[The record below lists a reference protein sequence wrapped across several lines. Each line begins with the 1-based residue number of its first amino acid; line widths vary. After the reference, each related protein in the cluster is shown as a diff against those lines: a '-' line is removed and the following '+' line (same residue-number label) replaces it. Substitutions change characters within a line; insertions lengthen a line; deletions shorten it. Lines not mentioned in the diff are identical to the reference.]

1 MCTRSPSFVFPP
13 AIHKFC
19 KRKRDEPPALP
30 IQVGTIPSRTQT
42 QLMHPIVDA
51 ALANTAMAKKPT
63 LDQLLSNER
72 FVQYPIDL
80 WWCFAALIGV
90 LTLVHWTT
98 VILHALGLR
107 RAPRPVRV
115 VLHGVRTVAFRVRV
129 PYGFESESI
138 NVAELLAACGYI
150 TAVFI
155 WQFINTTDAEGNAF
169 SLRYWTNR
177 AGHIATA
184 QFPLIVALG
193 MKNNII
199 SFLTGISYDKLNFLH
214 RTVARVLVVLLW
226 VHAGGRIKE
235 GRSQLAE
242 EVKES
247 WLRWGLVAVTSA
259 TLLLLLSIRPLRRGA
274 YEVFLAVHFFASL
287 LILVGAYMH
296 TSYFKQATYVYPA
309 LALYALDRVLR
320 VLRAAF
326 VQLLVLF
333 QRVKSRGRGRG
344 SRLQLSAT
352 PEIISPTLLR
362 LRVSGVPGLLHWAP
376 GQTVYLSVPSVSWPW
391 VWESHPFSIANL
403 DEVRPGSATRPRPS
417 KRSSATSSVD
427 EDEKVADEKTVEDFV
442 TGVTPEESLESAP
455 YAGAASG
462 KEMLFLIRVRKG
474 FTRRL
479 LNAADA
485 SPSAP
490 LAAWVDGPHGHGS
503 PTARGESDRVTLFAG
518 GSGVSYTLPILLA
531 LLRSSNSSRTC
542 ERVTFVWCIRAREEI
557 RVLDDV
563 LGCALASLVPTSKLV
578 VDVRIHLTSGTN
590 AGADSESAPSSPTI
604 AENYTLERFPCVRVC
619 SGRPDVAE
627 IVRDAC
633 VGGGSLAVEV
643 CGPNGLVADVRGA
656 IAKETSAVGVWKGEK
671 PLVRLHV
678 EEFGL

>member
-1 MCTRSPSFVFPP
+1 
-13 AIHKFC
+13 
-19 KRKRDEPPALP
+19 
-30 IQVGTIPSRTQT
+30 
-42 QLMHPIVDA
+42 MHPIVDA
-51 ALANTAMAKKPT
+51 ALANTTMAKKPT
-63 LDQLLSNER
+63 VDQLLSNER
-72 FVQYPIDL
+72 FMQYPIDL

-98 VILHALGLR
+98 VILRSFGVR

-115 VLHGVRTVAFRVRV
+115 VLHGVRAVAFRVRV
-129 PYGFESESI
+129 PYGLDSSI

-155 WQFINTTDAEGNAF
+155 WQFVNTTDAEGNAF

-193 MKNNII
+193 MKNNIL

-235 GRSQLAE
+235 NRSQIAE

-259 TLLLLLSIRPLRRGA
+259 TLLLLLSVRALRRGA
-274 YEVFLAVHFFASL
+274 YEVFLAVHFFAGL
-287 LILVGAYMH
+287 FILVGAYMH

-320 VLRAAF
+320 VVRAAF

-333 QRVKSRGRGRG
+333 QRKNTQG
-344 SRLQLSAT
+344 RLQLSAT

-362 LRVSGVPGLLHWAP
+362 LRVSGVPDLLHWEP

-403 DEVRPGSATRPRPS
+403 DDAEVRPGSGSVARPRPS
-417 KRSSATSSVD
+417 KRSSAASSVAD
-427 EDEKVADEKTVEDFV
+427 DEKVVDEKAVEDFV
-442 TGVTPEESLESAP
+442 TGTPEESLESAP
-455 YAGAASG
+455 YAAGTGAASG

-479 LNAADA
+479 LNAADS
-485 SPSAP
+485 SPSAT
-490 LAAWVDGPHGHGS
+490 LAAWIDGPHGHGS
-503 PTARGESDRVTLFAG
+503 PTVRGDSDRVTLFAG

-531 LLRSSNSSRTC
+531 LLRSPNPTRTC

-563 LGCALASLVPTSKLV
+563 LGCALASLERDPTSKLV
-578 VDVRIHLTSGTN
+578 VDVRIHLTSGTRTN

-604 AENYTLERFPCVRVC
+604 AENYSLERFPCVRVA

-633 VGGGSLAVEV
+633 VGGGSLVVEV
-643 CGPNGLVADVRGA
+643 CGPNGLVADLAHGLLPTCSKPASSESIECAELRN
-656 IAKETSAVGVWKGEK
+656 TSCSASIS
-671 PLVRLHV
+671 RYLHPIRSTQV
-678 EEFGL
+678 IRRSLAALSPHRMS